1 MSIYGKSD
9 PAILREIGERLKTR
23 RLNKNITQQE
33 LARLS
38 GLSRST
44 ISEIEGGKPFGVLAL
59 IQVLRALEA
68 LEDLDAFLP
77 DSGPSPLQL
86 AKLKGRERRRATGT
100 RGSSS
105 RDSESRGPASRKQAS
120 PGSGGQDS
128 GRGE

>member
-23 RLNKNITQQE
+23 RLNKNISQQE

-44 ISEIEGGKPFGVLAL
+44 ISEIERGKPFGVLAL
-59 IQVLRALEA
+59 IQVLRALET

-86 AKLKGRERRRATGT
+86 ARLKGRERRRATGT

-105 RDSESRGPASRKQAS
+105 KNSESRGPASSGQTSA
-120 PGSGGQDS
+120 GSGGQDS
-128 GRGE
+128 GRGK

>member
-23 RLNKNITQQE
+23 RLSKNITQQE
-33 LARLS
+33 LASLS

-59 IQVLRALEA
+59 IQVLRALQA

-86 AKLKGRERRRATGT
+86 ARLKGRERRRATGT
-100 RGSSS
+100 RGSFSA
-105 RDSESRGPASRKQAS
+105 DSGSRGPYPGEKAS
-120 PGSGGQDS
+120 PGSDGQDN
-128 GRGE
+128 GREE

>member
-9 PAILREIGERLKTR
+9 PAILREIGDRLKTR

-59 IQVLRALEA
+59 IQVLRALET

-105 RDSESRGPASRKQAS
+105 EDSGSRDPASREQTS
-120 PGSGGQDS
+120 PGPDGQDNS
-128 GRGE
+128 RRE